1 MGVGLE
7 YGEHGWFCG
16 PVGAIFG
23 LFTQFWGI
31 HPKMSIVRVHWVLR
45 VFGCVRLYGGACGD
59 LLWVWGVG
67 FGYVGISLAI
77 LLQFWGIDPKMSIV
91 GSCGLGWSEKVKVAI
106 VKNFSQ
112 FLNHVTTVSSEQ
124 LTGLKSDHF
133 SFAKLGLLFYN

>member
-1 MGVGLE
+1 
-7 YGEHGWFCG
+7 
-16 PVGAIFG
+16 
-23 LFTQFWGI
+23 
-31 HPKMSIVRVHWVLR
+31 MSIVRVHWVLR

-106 VKNFSQ
+106 VKNFRQ
-112 FLNHVTTVSSEQ
+112 FLNHGVPTFFICEIGLTFLQ
-124 LTGLKSDHF
+124 LNTIERL
-133 SFAKLGLLFYN
+133 LLLFSLHPNIYVYMYMYRIFTAIICIYTPPTVIQPS

>member
-1 MGVGLE
+1 MVSMGGFVGRWVLSLVSL
-7 YGEHGWFCG
+7 
-16 PVGAIFG
+16 P
-23 LFTQFWGI
+23 QFWGI

-91 GSCGLGWSEKVKVAI
+91 GSCGLGWSEKLQLSKMSA
-106 VKNFSQ
+106 S
-112 FLNHVTTVSSEQ
+112 FLTTVSSEQ
-124 LTGLKSDHF
+124 LTILKSDH
-133 SFAKLGLLFYN
+133 SPFAK

>member
-1 MGVGLE
+1 
-7 YGEHGWFCG
+7 
-16 PVGAIFG
+16 
-23 LFTQFWGI
+23 
-31 HPKMSIVRVHWVLR
+31 MSSFRVHWVLR

-106 VKNFSQ
+106 VKNIRQ
-112 FLNHVTTVSSEQ
+112 FLNKVTTVSSEQ
-124 LTGLKSDHF
+124 LTKLKSDHF

>member
-1 MGVGLE
+1 MVCMGGFVGRWVLSLV
-7 YGEHGWFCG
+7 FS
-16 PVGAIFG
+16 P
-23 LFTQFWGI
+23 QFWGI

-106 VKNFSQ
+106 V
-112 FLNHVTTVSSEQ
+112 
-124 LTGLKSDHF
+124 
-133 SFAKLGLLFYN
+133 